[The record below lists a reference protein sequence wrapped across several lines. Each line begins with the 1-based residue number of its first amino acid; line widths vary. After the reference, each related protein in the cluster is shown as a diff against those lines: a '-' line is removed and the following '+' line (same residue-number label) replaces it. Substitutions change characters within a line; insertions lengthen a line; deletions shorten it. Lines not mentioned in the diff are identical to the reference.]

1 MILDIWFTLL
11 HSCQTLSWLC
21 KILLTLTYLKKERT
35 LLYEKKT
42 TSWWFF
48 PEGSRVVAWGY
59 DCINAITSESERIR
73 YSQVEISW
81 ICIRV
86 TSASSEYNDTAPST
100 QFKITHLFH
109 LVSYSYNIL
118 KWSEFMI
125 RVSQMNKVNLV
136 IQLIFVYVKSN
147 CRLLT
152 EGPLLIIYFV
162 TGSKSPTSHLCF
174 GNSGFNSMT
183 GFGGSS
189 TVTDWKAVKRA
200 SVRFQIQLHSPEMDL
215 REKLT

>member
-1 MILDIWFTLL
+1 MIASMQL
-11 HSCQTLSWLC
+11 HRSLS
-21 KILLTLTYLKKERT
+21 
-35 LLYEKKT
+35 
-42 TSWWFF
+42 
-48 PEGSRVVAWGY
+48 GSDTRRW
-59 DCINAITSESERIR
+59 R
-73 YSQVEISW
+73 YFGSVDDE
-81 ICIRV
+81 IRV
-86 TSASSEYNDTAPST
+86 TSASSEYNDTAPLT

-109 LVSYSYNIL
+109 LVSYSHNIL

-215 REKLT
+215 REKLTWKNNIEKGEICSKSHSSQSVHPTSKPRLFQVLQVHSGL